1 MAGRSPGLPGSA
13 AITSAP
19 GIGLPKANYGQ
30 YRNGM
35 AASIYVAL
43 LEEGTTCWRPVKA
56 VQVGEGVYQ
65 ILEQPIPD
73 DELWEFHP
81 GEVVRCEL
89 HDFSEGQGLR
99 AYART
104 TG

>member
-1 MAGRSPGLPGSA
+1 MAGRSPELPVSA
-13 AITSAP
+13 AITSPP
-19 GIGLPKANYGQ
+19 GIGLPTANYGQ

-35 AASIYVAL
+35 ATSIYVAL
-43 LEEGTTCWRPVKA
+43 LAEGTTCWRPVKA

-65 ILEQPIPD
+65 ILEQPMPD

-89 HDFSEGQGLR
+89 HGFSEGQGLR